1 MSQLYEQDN
10 PTNNYKNVAHAFFL
24 SLAITIAEPS
34 TVLPL
39 IIEHFSNS
47 ALIVGLFVS
56 LLRGGAILTQL
67 YAAFH
72 AQSYKKVLP
81 YLRRVFFFRWLSW
94 FSIGLSIFFIGDA
107 HKTLT
112 LTFIGLGL
120 FAFSL
125 SAGFGAIYFKE
136 LQAKLFSKAYRGKTM
151 ANRQVAGSIASIVS
165 GGVAG
170 YVLSHFQ
177 APLNYAYLFIVS
189 SFIMGIG
196 FFIFGTI
203 DDEPLKENVQEKE
216 KHFGLFIKNAFATLK
231 DDKRLQQ
238 QTLAIFLSFAC
249 YLSIPFVILEAKNS
263 VTLTGWVLGGFI
275 MVQMFGSIV
284 GSSLL
289 WRQISN
295 YEKMLYLSFIFMI
308 AAFTAALFANNSYI
322 YALVFFLYGIAL
334 DGFGN
339 SGMNLIIEIAPEE
352 KRPIYTAVQT
362 NLSSFG
368 LFFPILGGLLL
379 KSFGS
384 YELIYFLTIGLL
396 FAGLVI
402 SLGLKKYGDK
412 NHENSF

>member
-1 MSQLYEQDN
+1 MPLLSQSSNKIALKQDN

-47 ALIVGLFVS
+47 AVVVGIFVS

-81 YLRRVFFFRWLSW
+81 YLKKVFFFRWLSW
-94 FSIGLSIFFIGDA
+94 FAIGLGIFFIGDSN
-107 HKTLT
+107 KILT
-112 LTFIGLGL
+112 LVLIGIGL
-120 FAFSL
+120 FSFSL

-151 ANRQVAGSIASIVS
+151 ANRQVAGSIASIIS

-170 YVLSHFQ
+170 YVLSHFE

-196 FFIFGTI
+196 FFIFATI

-216 KHFGLFIKNAFATLK
+216 KNFALFVKNAFYILQ

-263 VTLTGWVLGGFI
+263 VALTGWILGGFI

-289 WRQISN
+289 WRKISN
-295 YEKMLYLSFIFMI
+295 YEKMLSLSFVFMI
-308 AAFTAALFANNSYI
+308 AAFGVALFANNSYI

-362 NLSSFG
+362 NLSSIG
-368 LFFPILGGLLL
+368 LFFPVLGGLLL
-379 KSFGS
+379 KNFGS
-384 YELIYFLTIGLL
+384 YKLIYVLSILLL
-396 FAGLVI
+396 FVGLVI
-402 SLGLKKYGDK
+402 SLKLRRI
-412 NHENSF
+412 